1 MGVLGGLRV
10 LTPSKINAALF
21 LKPQNAAE
29 CVKIELK
36 PHDKKTSFCWVL
48 SCKIPADEADTGEEL
63 KKLGLATEELFHP
76 THDEWVPVLITV
88 VYQSSLFYNT
98 ESPI

>member
-1 MGVLGGLRV
+1 MVV
-10 LTPSKINAALF
+10 LTSNHGRIGRFTGSNPSKINAALF

-76 THDEWVPVLITV
+76 THDE
-88 VYQSSLFYNT
+88 
-98 ESPI
+98 